1 MGKKQEKKKQIF
13 RNLNRKLI
21 VAVLLLIMA
30 FFFSQIYI
38 TSLVGTKSGE
48 IESIRIEKD
57 KLRLENE
64 ILQSEIDEY
73 KSITNIKKVA
83 ERYGL
88 VEKNI
93 QELVQASDDN
103 LAISS
108 AENRDEQ

>member
-1 MGKKQEKKKQIF
+1 MGKKQEKKKRIF
-13 RNLNRKLI
+13 RNLNKKLI
-21 VAVLLLIMA
+21 ASALLLIVA

-48 IESIRIEKD
+48 IEATRIEKD

-73 KSITNIKKVA
+73 RSTTNIKKVA

-88 VEKNI
+88 VEKSI
-93 QELVQASDDN
+93 QELAQAVDEN
-103 LAISS
+103 LAFNSS
-108 AENRDEQ
+108 ENNE